1 MENFHGIPRLL
12 RYPLTGKNI
21 SWQSQEPQE
30 YQIHEHPESRSRPP
44 IYLGK
49 RILKQT
55 KNLANWKIQRC
66 GCSQR
71 KHSLSL
77 QNSLVWAILTYLLP
91 EQIKRLI
98 NISCGNVIQIPF
110 LLTHSQR
117 YGKNTLLF
125 PSFLHHLA
133 STKIKKRSTNVNPN
147 DTFLANTKLVS
158 SSTQTYSSNTN
169 YHQQQ
174 SFSITGGKP
183 ETPPIPTTETGGF
196 SLVEG

>member
-1 MENFHGIPRLL
+1 MFYQGPLSSKQSIKTIKLKNWRALMENFHGIPGLL

-77 QNSLVWAILTYLLP
+77 QNSLVWAIDLLATRANKK
-91 EQIKRLI
+91 INKYILWKRDTDS
-98 NISCGNVIQIPF
+98 ISIDAFSEIWEKYFIV
-110 LLTHSQR
+110 S
-117 YGKNTLLF
+117 LLF
-125 PSFLHHLA
+125 ASF
-133 STKIKKRSTNVNPN
+133 
-147 DTFLANTKLVS
+147 
-158 SSTQTYSSNTN
+158 
-169 YHQQQ
+169 
-174 SFSITGGKP
+174 GKYQNQK
-183 ETPPIPTTETGGF
+183 EINQRK
-196 SLVEG
+196 S